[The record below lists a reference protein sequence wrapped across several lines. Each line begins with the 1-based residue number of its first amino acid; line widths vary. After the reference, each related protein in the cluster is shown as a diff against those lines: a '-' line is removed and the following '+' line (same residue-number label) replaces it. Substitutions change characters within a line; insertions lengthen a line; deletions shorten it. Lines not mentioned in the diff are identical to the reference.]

1 MRNDSNH
8 SAFETLTFRLHSVLC
23 QIEQNIIVLP
33 QMKRFSNNQV
43 IMRPKLFL
51 LFTLL
56 PYFLIA
62 QALDSTLIEANIEGM
77 ANGKIR
83 IVGIFGEQNFLAD
96 SAVAEGGRFTIRR
109 TSPLSPGFYTFLI
122 PGNKS
127 FSILVDQHD
136 QRMQLS
142 AKFSDLIGSLKV
154 TGCANTEQM
163 YRNFKYQ
170 MTQDAELGRLGETL
184 RKSPST
190 SPEYQAAKARQTA
203 LLEARKVHLDS
214 IYNEYPD
221 AFFTTYKK
229 SGQNPEFV
237 EYSKP
242 NGDMDTIRQLVNYRD
257 KFWDNVDFSD
267 ERLLHTPVVANK
279 LKRYMKELTP
289 QQPDSIIKVS
299 DALIR
304 KAMPYKEYF
313 KFFSNWI
320 ALQYENGKTSV
331 MDGEA
336 VYVHIVKNF
345 FTPELA
351 YWSNEEEIKG
361 LQKHVGEMEASL
373 IGRKGPDVRANDV
386 NGVPRSIYEMKAPV
400 VVVFMFSPTCE
411 HCIEEAPDIQRIYEK
426 YKSRGVDIYS
436 IAVSTNEVEWKDF
449 VKKNG
454 FTFTN
459 VYDPT
464 NRAIYAKYFVDNTPE
479 IYVLNK
485 DRTIVAKNL
494 KATQLE
500 TVLERELKKV
510 N

>member
-1 MRNDSNH
+1 
-8 SAFETLTFRLHSVLC
+8 
-23 QIEQNIIVLP
+23 
-33 QMKRFSNNQV
+33 
-43 IMRPKLFL
+43 MRPKLFFF
-51 LFTLL
+51 LFLF
-56 PYFLIA
+56 PFFLNA

-96 SAVAEGGRFTIRR
+96 SAVAVDGRFTIRR

-122 PGNKS
+122 PGNRS
-127 FSILVDQHD
+127 FSILVDQND
-136 QRMQLS
+136 QRMQLQ
-142 AKFSDLIGSLKV
+142 AKFSDLIGSMRV
-154 TGCANTEQM
+154 TGCTNTEQM
-163 YRNFKYQ
+163 YRNFRYQ
-170 MTQDAELGRLGETL
+170 MTQDPELGRLGETL
-184 RKSPST
+184 RKSTADSEDYKT
-190 SPEYQAAKARQTA
+190 AKKRQTEI
-203 LLEARKVHLDS
+203 LEQRKMHLDS
-214 IYNEYPD
+214 IYAEYPD
-221 AFFTTYKK
+221 AFFTVYKK
-229 SGQNPEFV
+229 SGQNPDFV
-237 EYSKP
+237 EYFKP
-242 NGDMDTIRQLVNYRD
+242 NGQIDTIRQLVKYRD

-279 LKRYMKELTP
+279 LKRYIKELTP
-289 QQPDSIIKVS
+289 QQPDSLIKVA
-299 DALIR
+299 DVLIR
-304 KAMPYKEYF
+304 KAMPHKEYF
-313 KFFSNWI
+313 KFFCNWI

-336 VYVHIVKNF
+336 VYVHIIKNF

-351 YWSNEEEIKG
+351 FWSNAEELKG

-373 IGRKGPDVRANDV
+373 LGRKGPDVRANDI
-386 NGVPRSIYEMKAPV
+386 NGIPRSIYEKTAPII
-400 VVVFMFSPTCE
+400 VVFMFSPTCE

-426 YKSRGVDIYS
+426 YKTRGVDLYS
-436 IAVSTNEVEWKDF
+436 IAVSTNEAEWKAF

-494 KATQLE
+494 KATQLD

-510 N
+510 K